1 MPFRV
6 RDLVTRP
13 GAPPIVPP
21 MEHILFTGFPGFL
34 GSQLLSRLMTR
45 HVGARAHCLVQPAF
59 VHLAGISLQGLGPEI
74 SKRVNLV
81 EGDVT
86 RHGLGLG
93 SPDWLHSVDHVFH
106 LAAIY
111 DLDMPRSRAF
121 SVNVEGTHNV
131 LSILDRCSKLRRLH
145 YVSTCYVSGRHAGVF
160 HEGDLDVGQAF
171 NNVYEET
178 KFLAERA
185 VQGWGRNGGP
195 VTVYRPASVVGD
207 SDSGTTQKYDGPYF
221 VLKLILKQG
230 KVAVVPVLGSGNARV
245 NFVPRDF
252 VTETIE
258 YLSGRSD
265 TLGCTFPPRRPC
277 PMHRARGDRPHGT
290 HKPADESCECAFPTG
305 WRTGP
310 PDACR
315 ACEGGPASRPGRWV
329 TSPTRRSTPRP
340 PPSGPWRGAAYD
352 RPRSGGT
359 SRAWWSSRGPIRR
372 SGRMRWPRVVSGT
385 RH

>member
-185 VQGWGRNGGP
+185 VQGWVRNGGP

-265 TLGCTFPPRRPC
+265 TLGCTFHLADPAPCTAREVIDLMGRITGRRIVRVRLP
-277 PMHRARGDRPHGT
+277 HRL
-290 HKPADESCECAFPTG
+290 ADWA
-305 WRTGP
+305 
-310 PDACR
+310 
-315 ACEGGPASRPGRWV
+315 
-329 TSPTRRSTPRP
+329 TRRVPGVRRWTGIPAGALGYFTHPTLYSTTATERALEGSGLRP
-340 PPSGPWRGAAYD
+340 PPFGRYL
-352 RPRSGGT
+352 PRLVEFA
-359 SRAWWSSRGPIRR
+359 RAHPEIGSDA
-372 SGRMRWPRVVSGT
+372 MA
-385 RH
+385 